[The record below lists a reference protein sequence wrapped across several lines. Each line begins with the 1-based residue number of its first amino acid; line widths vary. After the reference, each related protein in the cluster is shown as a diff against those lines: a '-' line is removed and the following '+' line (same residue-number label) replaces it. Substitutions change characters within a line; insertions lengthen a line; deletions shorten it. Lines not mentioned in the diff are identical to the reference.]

1 MSAETYKP
9 MKWSGYRERALI
21 VGNLLYG
28 KEMAQAIILQSL
40 LNFVLE
46 SHQCKS
52 LTKVIWNASTQVEW
66 IQSEGKGNEGK
77 ELSD

>member
-1 MSAETYKP
+1 
-9 MKWSGYRERALI
+9 
-21 VGNLLYG
+21 
-28 KEMAQAIILQSL
+28 MAQAIILQSL

-52 LTKVIWNASTQVEW
+52 LTKVIRNASTQVEW
-66 IQSEGKGNEGK
+66 IQREGKGNEGK